1 MKEFQTKHLR
11 FILASKQTARL
22 VPGQSKLRPCT
33 VLRIR
38 SCDPDVDCTNF
49 TNFLCIATF
58 QFSRIEGSRN
68 KRGSKEHAKSVF
80 EMAKFWLGRL
90 KAENIFLPDV
100 MAIVKHAH
108 SGRSFVGAS
117 IAVSDFLRPIC
128 LFNRILNLKDGLG
141 ASVIFS
147 ESLNIPDKSNWQFS
161 YAYKAERYDSLNDGL
176 PCQNCRMIFQEDKS
190 GRGGPTFLGAC
201 AEYCAVDEL
210 LPNEQTLR
218 YTMDECVKSKLE
230 RKLEQC
236 TDLFKEYRD
245 KSKKCITA
253 FESGNL
259 NEIETLYWDVI
270 YLFHTFG
277 LRPECNRHF

>member
-1 MKEFQTKHLR
+1 
-11 FILASKQTARL
+11 
-22 VPGQSKLRPCT
+22 
-33 VLRIR
+33 
-38 SCDPDVDCTNF
+38 
-49 TNFLCIATF
+49 
-58 QFSRIEGSRN
+58 
-68 KRGSKEHAKSVF
+68 
-80 EMAKFWLGRL
+80 MAKFWLGRL

-230 RKLEQC
+230 RKLKQC